1 LLSLQSAREQPTREQ
16 PNYDSD
22 SFELP
27 PPIDLTGLF
36 PLDAIQDKDFENESS
51 EDEENVEILG
61 PRKKSGRKV
70 NSTFLIPAQGELAH
84 PFEDWIIDKA
94 AMNEYMPTYSKQE
107 GFAVNPRKERGKVIQ
122 WHCIHGGKY
131 QNNHHLPMEV
141 TDKNHHEEFIASGT
155 ESFIVLMSGQ

>member
-1 LLSLQSAREQPTREQ
+1 LSSALSSPVQRRSPGPSRFSWDRPLSPSGLSFSSEISPPQSRVIHPSNTLLSLQSAREQPTREQ

-51 EDEENVEILG
+51 EDEENIEILR

-94 AMNEYMPTYSKQE
+94 AMNEYMSTYSK
-107 GFAVNPRKERGKVIQ
+107 
-122 WHCIHGGKY
+122 
-131 QNNHHLPMEV
+131 
-141 TDKNHHEEFIASGT
+141 
-155 ESFIVLMSGQ
+155 